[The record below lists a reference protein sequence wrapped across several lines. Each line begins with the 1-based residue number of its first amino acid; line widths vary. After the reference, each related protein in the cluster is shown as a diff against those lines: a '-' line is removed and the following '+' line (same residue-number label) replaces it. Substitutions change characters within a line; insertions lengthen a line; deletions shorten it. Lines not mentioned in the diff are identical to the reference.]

1 MWALR
6 HEGDVMSELPDL
18 RYPALAARGRHP
30 VVAVYDG
37 SRTGEHA
44 LAYAAGLARR
54 ADQWLV
60 IVRIWPFGARQAE
73 WRHQLRAELAGTGL
87 GGLDIEIVSPIGDPA
102 RQLLKV
108 AAERRADAVVI
119 SASRRFAQARMV
131 ARVVRHAACPAVVV
145 P

>member
-1 MWALR
+1 
-6 HEGDVMSELPDL
+6 MSEVPDL

-37 SRTGEHA
+37 SHTGEHA

-60 IVRIWPFGARQAE
+60 I
-73 WRHQLRAELAGTGL
+73 
-87 GGLDIEIVSPIGDPA
+87 
-102 RQLLKV
+102 
-108 AAERRADAVVI
+108 
-119 SASRRFAQARMV
+119 ASRRFAQARMV